1 MHTGPITLIPSF
13 IMKSKHPKNFDGI
26 RNSIREHDIF
36 LIEIRPFPAFLS
48 VIVDAEDSSEANVLR
63 NAKVEV
69 MRSNRLVTSK
79 ILHKIF

>member
-1 MHTGPITLIPSF
+1 
-13 IMKSKHPKNFDGI
+13 MKSEHPKNFNGI

-48 VIVDAEDSSEANVLR
+48 IIDDVEETSAVNVLR
-63 NAKVEV
+63 NTKVEE
-69 MRSNRLVTSK
+69 MRLNRLVTSK

>member
-1 MHTGPITLIPSF
+1 
-13 IMKSKHPKNFDGI
+13 MKSEHPKNFNGI

-48 VIVDAEDSSEANVLR
+48 IIDGGEETSEANVFR
-63 NAKVEV
+63 NAKVEE
-69 MRSNRLVTSK
+69 MKSKRLVTSK